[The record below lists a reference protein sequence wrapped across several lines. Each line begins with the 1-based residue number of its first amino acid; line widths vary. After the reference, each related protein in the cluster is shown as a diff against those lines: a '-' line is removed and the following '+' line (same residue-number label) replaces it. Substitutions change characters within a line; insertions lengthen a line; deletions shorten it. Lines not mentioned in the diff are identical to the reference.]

1 VHSLFGRYARKSLS
15 ALLCAAAIF
24 AAGCHSNN
32 YTSGFGIGWITVGGT
47 SGDFTGYTINIDS
60 VTLTGKLNGVITAF
74 APGTPET
81 VDFTKFTNVSEM
93 MSAASIPND
102 TYTSASIVV
111 DYTNANIS
119 VMVNGVPTQAKVVD
133 TTGAAVTQQT
143 INVTFDPANPLV
155 IQPTFATSSA
165 VRLAIDLDLTASNV
179 VNMATS
185 PPTVT
190 VKPFMTASTSAPD
203 TNPIRIRGP
212 LINSS
217 VGIGTYTVFVRPFY
231 DEVNSLGS
239 LTIFNDPKSTVYTL
253 SGTTYVG
260 SAGLNALSQTSA
272 GTTMTAAY
280 TTFQPTPTLN
290 AAITAGQFNST
301 FVVAG
306 STLEDFYTQGLEGD
320 VVARSGNTLTVR
332 GSTLQLNTGQS
343 VYNDADAVVLLG
355 PGTIVT
361 ADDNTT
367 LTGLNYNSVSVG
379 QHIIARGIYE
389 LPASGVVTLDAT
401 GTSSTNTGSV
411 RLIST
416 QTQLWGSLV
425 SSAPGSAVLNLQTI
439 EYWPVSDYNFT
450 GNGAAAVT
458 PASYAVNTGSLA
470 IPAGVA
476 AGSPVWINGVT
487 TPFGSAPPDFT
498 AFTINAEVSVP
509 ARLQV
514 DWSSA
519 GTTAPFATLTDT
531 GLTVDLSTASTAVI
545 RIGSETIDLKSAGS
559 VSPTV
564 IPQPPP
570 APTAGLPSVFLPSFA
585 IGALTTTASTIAT
598 TVYNTFSTFVTQL
611 PTAIVAASPAL
622 HFVANG
628 TYNRTTNTF
637 TASSIDVVN

>member
-1 VHSLFGRYARKSLS
+1 LS
-15 ALLCAAAIF
+15 AFLCAAAIF
-24 AAGCHSNN
+24 AAGCHSNS

-47 SGDFTGYTINIDS
+47 SGDFTSYTINVDS

-81 VDFTKFTNVSEM
+81 VDFTKFNNISEL

-102 TYTSASIVV
+102 TYTSASIVL

-119 VMVNGVPTQAKVVD
+119 VMVNGVPTKATVVD
-133 TTGAAVTQQT
+133 TKGAAVTTQT

-155 IQPTFATSSA
+155 IQPTLASSSA
-165 VRLAIDLDLTASNV
+165 VRLAIDLDLAASNV
-179 VNMATS
+179 VNMGTS

-190 VKPFMTASTSAPD
+190 VKPFMTAAISAPD
-203 TNPIRIRGP
+203 TKPIRIRGA

-217 VGIGTYTVFVRPFY
+217 VGIGTYTVFVRPFF

-239 LTIFNDPKSTVYTL
+239 LTIFNDPKNTVYTI

-290 AAITAGQFNST
+290 AAVTAGKFNST

-320 VVARSGNTLTVR
+320 VVARSGNTLTLR

-343 VYNDADAVVLLG
+343 QYNDADAVVLLG
-355 PGTIVT
+355 PSTIVT

-379 QHIIARGIYE
+379 QHIIARGIYQ
-389 LPASGVVTLDAT
+389 LPASQVVTLDAT
-401 GTSSTNTGSV
+401 GTSSANTGSV
-411 RLIST
+411 RLIS
-416 QTQLWGSLV
+416 TQLWGSLV

-476 AGSPVWINGVT
+476 AGSPVWIDGLT

-514 DWSSA
+514 DWTSA

-531 GLTVDLSTASTAVI
+531 GLTIDLNNANYRAGVI
-545 RIGSETIDLKSAGS
+545 RIGSESIDLKSLAA
-559 VSPTV
+559 SPTIV
-564 IPQPPP
+564 PQPPP
-570 APTAGLPSVFLPSFA
+570 AATAGLPSVFLPSFA
-585 IGALTTTASTIAT
+585 IGALTTTAGTIAT
-598 TVYNTFSTFVTQL
+598 TVYNTFSTFVKQL

-628 TYNRTTNTF
+628 TYNRSTNTF